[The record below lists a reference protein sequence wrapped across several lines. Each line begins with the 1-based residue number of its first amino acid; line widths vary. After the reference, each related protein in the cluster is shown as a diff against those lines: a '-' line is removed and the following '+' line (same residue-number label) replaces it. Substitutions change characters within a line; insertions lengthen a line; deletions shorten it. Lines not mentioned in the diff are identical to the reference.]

1 MKTSKLYFTFF
12 FSLIACSL
20 HAQLST
26 VPDVI
31 KTKFSLMNTHN
42 IEKMS
47 ALYMDSASIQSTGFD
62 EIEKGP
68 MGIKNIYSRYFKSS
82 PDLSYEITG
91 IIYKD
96 TAAVVQY
103 TSKGTMTT
111 LEESVPA
118 YMRGKK
124 YELKNCTIFT
134 IFHGKIAKEIT
145 YFDQVSFL
153 KQVGF
158 FEKHD

>member
-1 MKTSKLYFTFF
+1 MKTDKFYFTFIF
-12 FSLIACSL
+12 ILIVCSL
-20 HAQLST
+20 QAQVLT
-26 VPDVI
+26 VPEVI
-31 KTKFSLMNTHN
+31 KTEFSLMNNHDV
-42 IEKMS
+42 EKMS
-47 ALYMDSASIQSTGFD
+47 ALYMDSASIISTGID

-68 MGIKNIYSRYFKSS
+68 TGIKNIYSRYFKSS
-82 PDLSYEITG
+82 PDLYYEITG
-91 IIYKD
+91 IIYND
-96 TAAVVQY
+96 TAAAVQY

-134 IFHGKIAKEIT
+134 IIHGKIAKEIT

-153 KQVGF
+153 KQAGF